1 VGRNTFPLRPVVHLS
16 LDKNSSRQDSGEAI
30 GSGIFS
36 VIVPDHLLSSMF
48 APFSF
53 CGRAG
58 DHEPALQN
66 FHVSEMAM

>member
-1 VGRNTFPLRPVVHLS
+1 MLLFAN
-16 LDKNSSRQDSGEAI
+16 DSSRQDPAKRLAAASL
-30 GSGIFS
+30 S
-36 VIVPDHLLSSMF
+36 VIVPNHLLSSMF
-48 APFSF
+48 SPFSF